1 MAAHSRIH
9 PGPEQFPVPD
19 VIRRWACTAIK
30 KVLSEKTFS
39 VMIMPRIQNPVKN

>member
-1 MAAHSRIH
+1 MAAHSRIY
-9 PGPEQFPVPD
+9 PGGTIPIPD

-39 VMIMPRIQNPVKN
+39 VMILPRILNPVKI